1 MPQRILILEGHPD
14 PRPERFCH
22 ALADAYAEG
31 AAAAGHELRRVSVA
45 ALDVPLL
52 ADKQEWETGDPPAPI
67 RRLQDDITWAG
78 HLVVIFPLWLGGMPA
93 RMRGVLEQTFR
104 PHFGSAAPAAAP
116 GAGELPRGLL
126 RGKTARIVVTM
137 GMPALLYR
145 WYFGA
150 HGLKSLERG
159 VLRLLGIG
167 AIGESLIGRIDSGG
181 DARRRRWLERM
192 RALGRRGA

>member
-1 MPQRILILEGHPD
+1 MHQRILILEGHPD
-14 PRPERFCH
+14 PRPARFCH
-22 ALADAYAEG
+22 ALAEAYAEG

-52 ADKQEWETGDPPAPI
+52 TDKKEWETGDPPPPI
-67 RRLQDDITWAG
+67 RRLQDDIAWAG

-93 RMRGVLEQTFR
+93 RLRGVLEQTFR
-104 PHFGSAAPAAAP
+104 PHFGSAAPAAGGLP
-116 GAGELPRGLL
+116 GAPL

-137 GMPALLYR
+137 GMPALIYR

-159 VLRLLGIG
+159 ILRLLGIG